1 MRVTTSSGTTVDSH
15 PAGIQWR
22 PMTVSVTSSPEY
34 PEAGDDVT
42 LTATADAPSGVTY
55 QWQQASGSSWSNL
68 GTPSTSVTRSMSR
81 TTRGTEKFRV
91 QLSHT
96 VVPTVESEPVYVTW
110 DEFAIVRDLLGALHA
125 STTSDTSYITAQT
138 DLLTCMDNNR
148 ASTSTPAYTSFSD
161 ILSRYAG
168 ETKTTIEDHCS
179 AKATEMFSTNKS
191 VSRSKLSDLMS
202 GSGATSTMYAA
213 LLESPRGRD
222 FEAELA
228 DPDTL
233 KLVSYLGANVD
244 EAGSLQQPVYRSS
257 GASGQSDTLPPGV
270 TLEQSAGLGCLPD
283 GIEKERLT
291 LNNKLRVLNCL
302 VFATPH
308 NFWVAGDGTREADA
322 LRDSIRSS
330 TGEYAWL
337 DEGDWECTVSPD
349 GPLPSCLKHD
359 VAYGGLQKIAGA
371 NTDVAN
377 GTELDE
383 AWNPRN
389 KALADYKFR
398 ADITRWGCQ
407 DQTSIAWAVCR
418 FSKSWMAENI
428 YFRAVAKF
436 NSKGW
441 PVTNRDIADFTTR
454 PGFINCAEPV
464 VPEVRNVNF
473 TRNGNRFTVTGEY
486 ASGCVSVDLS
496 EVDLAIEWDFLGFL
510 SEQPPATTCSKS
522 GSTFSCYDDL
532 RFMPSGTIVTGVS
545 VYVVPRDKIYGG
557 EHYGGEGNTGR
568 RSTLIL
574 NELIP

>member
-1 MRVTTSSGTTVDSH
+1 M
-15 PAGIQWR
+15 
-22 PMTVSVTSSPEY
+22 
-34 PEAGDDVT
+34 
-42 LTATADAPSGVTY
+42 
-55 QWQQASGSSWSNL
+55 
-68 GTPSTSVTRSMSR
+68 
-81 TTRGTEKFRV
+81 
-91 QLSHT
+91 
-96 VVPTVESEPVYVTW
+96 
-110 DEFAIVRDLLGALHA
+110 
-125 STTSDTSYITAQT
+125 
-138 DLLTCMDNNR
+138 
-148 ASTSTPAYTSFSD
+148 
-161 ILSRYAG
+161 
-168 ETKTTIEDHCS
+168 
-179 AKATEMFSTNKS
+179 
-191 VSRSKLSDLMS
+191 
-202 GSGATSTMYAA
+202 
-213 LLESPRGRD
+213 
-222 FEAELA
+222 
-228 DPDTL
+228 
-233 KLVSYLGANVD
+233 
-244 EAGSLQQPVYRSS
+244 
-257 GASGQSDTLPPGV
+257 
-270 TLEQSAGLGCLPD
+270 
-283 GIEKERLT
+283 
-291 LNNKLRVLNCL
+291 
-302 VFATPH
+302 
-308 NFWVAGDGTREADA
+308 
-322 LRDSIRSS
+322 
-330 TGEYAWL
+330 
-337 DEGDWECTVSPD
+337 
-349 GPLPSCLKHD
+349 KHD

-407 DQTSIAWAVCR
+407 DQTSIAWFVCR
-418 FSKSWMAENI
+418 TASDWMAENI

-486 ASGCVSVDLS
+486 VSGCVSVDLS
-496 EVDLAIEWDFLGFL
+496 DVDVAVERDFLGFL

>member
-1 MRVTTSSGTTVDSH
+1 M
-15 PAGIQWR
+15 
-22 PMTVSVTSSPEY
+22 SVTSSPEY

-168 ETKTTIEDHCS
+168 ETKTTVEDHCS

-283 GIEKERLT
+283 GIEQNRLT